1 MSTATHEPAAKA
13 EPHVYGPPVAVVV
26 NIQVTA
32 LAFEEADGGY
42 SIVVPELP
50 GVVSEA
56 DAIED
61 VARNAAEACAGWT
74 AVVHARNRDQVIRD
88 VTEPFPSEVGG

>member
-1 MSTATHEPAAKA
+1 MSTATHEA
-13 EPHVYGPPVAVVV
+13 EAPIARHAYGPPVAVVV
-26 NIQVTA
+26 NVQVTA

-56 DAIED
+56 DTIED
-61 VARNAAEACAGWT
+61 VARNAAEASAGWI
-74 AVVHARNRDQVIRD
+74 AVVHARNRDQAIRD